1 MDDPDIPE
9 AVQDAYD
16 VGVTLL
22 AAAIGLLAAAI
33 FVAVAGFLIR
43 RLGKR
48 SRLMRDLALRMRRPI
63 RAVLMVVALIIAVRI
78 SVPAASELTEGEGEI
93 WWRGPVLHLLTII
106 LIAVGAWAV
115 GALAFVLEDRMLR
128 RYSPHNGFDDRH
140 SRRVRTQVTVVR
152 RLTVALL
159 VICAI
164 AGILMTFPAARV
176 AGASVF
182 ASAGL
187 ISIVAGLAAQTSLAN
202 VFAGMQIAFTDAI
215 RQDDVVVLEGEWG
228 RIEEI
233 TMTYVVVHIWDDR
246 RLILPSTYFTTT
258 PFENWTRRRSELLG
272 TVELDLDWE
281 APVAAM
287 RGALKD
293 LLAQTALWD
302 HRVGVLQVT
311 EAVQGYVQVRAT
323 VSAADA
329 PTLYDLRCYVREGMV
344 DWLQR
349 SAPEALPRIRVGD
362 ALEREDVPLAIPPG
376 ESQAVDV
383 APVPLAH
390 QGAMAAQRASSAA
403 DEGAVS
409 GGGESDTVS
418 GAAAAQ
424 KSTTPAPAEPAFQ
437 RKGPRRVPRRKSVLG
452 RTTAPE
458 SDTAA
463 TLVLGADGTAIPP
476 WDGVESST
484 STEERPAAARDS
496 GQSASSD
503 ATSVIPPT
511 GATPSS
517 VRTGPSSTGTAALS
531 TAAILTGENSAAE
544 SALFSGS
551 EAGLERS
558 KAFEGPGEE
567 VYAQREESAE
577 RYEDTGEDGEGT
589 GRSDDVDES
598 VERSEDESDEEWRK
612 RAPRD
617 GDVTGN
623 RGDGDGDGE
632 GGGEGEGG

>member
-9 AVQDAYD
+9 AVQDAYS
-16 VGVTLL
+16 VGVTLV
-22 AAAIGLLAAAI
+22 AAAVGLLIAMV

-48 SRLMRDLALRMRRPI
+48 SRLMRDLALRLRRPI
-63 RAVLMVVALIIAVRI
+63 RAVLMVVALIVAVRV
-78 SVPAASELTEGEGEI
+78 SVPAAADLAEGESEI
-93 WWRGPVLHLLTII
+93 WWRGPLLHLLTIV

-115 GALAFVLEDRMLR
+115 GALAFVFEDRMLR
-128 RYSPHNGFDDRH
+128 RYSPGDGFDDRH
-140 SRRVRTQVTVVR
+140 SRRIRTQVTVVR

-159 VICAI
+159 VLCAI

-187 ISIVAGLAAQTSLAN
+187 LSIVAGLAAQTSLAN

-233 TMTYVVVHIWDDR
+233 TMTYVVVHVWDDR

-293 LLAQTALWD
+293 LLAQTPLWD

-329 PTLYDLRCYVREGMV
+329 PTLFDLRCYVREGMV

-349 SAPEALPRIRVGD
+349 AAPEALPRVRVGE
-362 ALEREDVPLAIPPG
+362 ALERADVPLAIPPG
-376 ESQAVDV
+376 EDEAVDV
-383 APVPLAH
+383 APVALARQGDLADAPAAEDGSGTERRESATADSPLASE
-390 QGAMAAQRASSAA
+390 A
-403 DEGAVS
+403 
-409 GGGESDTVS
+409 
-418 GAAAAQ
+418 
-424 KSTTPAPAEPAFQ
+424 AEPVVPDEHAA
-437 RKGPRRVPRRKSVLG
+437 RRRGPRRVPRRKAVLSRNLPPDPSAAETVVLDADQAVPSSGAGSSGNDEVVG
-452 RTTAPE
+452 RTHAPGAE
-458 SDTAA
+458 VPDGSEGAA
-463 TLVLGADGTAIPP
+463 HPADGAETVADAPR
-476 WDGVESST
+476 DDV
-484 STEERPAAARDS
+484 PAAPVDPRAAGS
-496 GQSASSD
+496 
-503 ATSVIPPT
+503 T
-511 GATPSS
+511 SS
-517 VRTGPSSTGTAALS
+517 VRTSEASTGTAAMN
-531 TAAILTGENSAAE
+531 TAAILTGENSASE
-544 SALFSGS
+544 SALFSGTD
-551 EAGLERS
+551 EGVERS
-558 KAFEGPGEE
+558 KAFGGPGEE
-567 VYAQREESAE
+567 VYAQREEIAE
-577 RYEDTGEDGEGT
+577 RYE
-589 GRSDDVDES
+589 SDD
-598 VERSEDESDEEWRK
+598 EDHPDGDDEEERRR

-623 RGDGDGDGE
+623 RGDGDGDG
-632 GGGEGEGG
+632 GGDGEGG

>member
-9 AVQDAYD
+9 AVQGAYD

-22 AAAIGLLAAAI
+22 AAAAGLLAATI

-43 RLGKR
+43 RLGKK
-48 SRLMRDLALRMRRPI
+48 SRLTRDLAQRMRRPI
-63 RAVLMVVALIIAVRI
+63 RAVLMVVALVIAVRI
-78 SVPAASELTEGEGEI
+78 SVPSAADLPEGETEI

-106 LIAVGAWAV
+106 LIALGAWAV
-115 GALAFVLEDRMLR
+115 GALAFVFEDRMLR
-128 RYSPHNGFDDRH
+128 RYSPSDGFDDRH

-187 ISIVAGLAAQTSLAN
+187 LSIVAGLAAQTSLAN

-281 APVAAM
+281 APVSAM

-293 LLAQTALWD
+293 LLAQTSLWD

-349 SAPEALPRIRVGD
+349 SAPEALPRVRVGD
-362 ALEREDVPLAIPPG
+362 ALPREDVPLAIPPG
-376 ESQAVDV
+376 QSLPVDV
-383 APVPLAH
+383 APVALADKVVLPEPE
-390 QGAMAAQRASSAA
+390 APKSS
-403 DEGAVS
+403 E
-409 GGGESDTVS
+409 
-418 GAAAAQ
+418 
-424 KSTTPAPAEPAFQ
+424 PAEAPEVPEEQAAPQ
-437 RKGPRRVPRRKSVLG
+437 EAPRARQGPRRVPRRRSILSRDTAPDPDVAATVVLG
-452 RTTAPE
+452 PE
-458 SDTAA
+458 GPA
-463 TLVLGADGTAIPP
+463 G
-476 WDGVESST
+476 
-484 STEERPAAARDS
+484 PAAATNDPDTSEETRRER
-496 GQSASSD
+496 GASAAGRTDDGEPS
-503 ATSVIPPT
+503 AETSESPRSTESV
-511 GATPSS
+511 PSAAP
-517 VRTGPSSTGTAALS
+517 PSSTGTDGAAGEEGEASRGSTSSVRTSAASTETAVLS
-531 TAAILTGENSAAE
+531 TAAILTGENSVNE

-577 RYEDTGEDGEGT
+577 RYEQ
-589 GRSDDVDES
+589 DD
-598 VERSEDESDEEWRK
+598 EDEDEDEADRDD
-612 RAPRD
+612 RDGTRRRPPGD

-623 RGDGDGDGE
+623 DADGGGDGE
-632 GGGEGEGG
+632 GG